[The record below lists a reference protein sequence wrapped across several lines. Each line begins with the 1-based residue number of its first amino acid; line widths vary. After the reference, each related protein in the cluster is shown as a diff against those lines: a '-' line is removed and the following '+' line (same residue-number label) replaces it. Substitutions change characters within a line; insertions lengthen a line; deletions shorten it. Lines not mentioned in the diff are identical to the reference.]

1 MGVGYGMLSR
11 IKSQMYADKEL
22 ERVQPRSHL
31 QLNLAHEPEHT
42 YIFDEYSQ
50 EQLDGIL
57 DKVAFYCDLTLGL
70 SMKDFVLREKTL
82 S

>member
-1 MGVGYGMLSR
+1 MKKLLRGFFDIISKVQS
-11 IKSQMYADKEL
+11 DKYL
-22 ERVQPRSHL
+22 VFYCL
-31 QLNLAHEPEHT
+31 V
-42 YIFDEYSQ
+42 
-50 EQLDGIL
+50 QLDGIL

>member
-1 MGVGYGMLSR
+1 
-11 IKSQMYADKEL
+11 MYDDKL
-22 ERVQPRSHL
+22 LAKMTPREHL

-50 EQLDGIL
+50 EKLDDIL
-57 DKVAFYCDLTLGL
+57 DKITLYCDLTLGMTL
-70 SMKDFVLREKTL
+70 NDFVMREKTL